1 MEGKPLRFSKEEN
14 RLNMKTV
21 NRGKNRKKITVIEVA
36 KRRKLLKE
44 GSCRKKEVAERRK
57 LLKEGNC

>member
-1 MEGKPLRFSKEEN
+1 
-14 RLNMKTV
+14 MKTV

-44 GSCRKKEVAERRK
+44 GSCRKKETVRK
-57 LLKEGNC
+57 RELLKEGNCR